1 MAAPDRT
8 ALRRTLLA
16 APGLVPAALGIA
28 LAFRSGGYST
38 GSTALAATELLLAI
52 ALWTIVASAPLGGWS
67 TALSLG
73 LGSLAGLAAWTAA
86 SAAWSISPE
95 LALPEATRVV
105 LYGAA
110 LAFGGLVCADARRL
124 RVLVGAV
131 VVAMVALC
139 LMALASRTFPDVLTA
154 SPGAL
159 PGRLSYPLG
168 YSNALGLASA
178 IALILLVHITGADGA
193 RSARVLAAAAV
204 PLVVATLVETTSAG
218 AAGAGCAGV
227 VLYTAMARPP
237 ALGAVLAVLAIPS
250 GIAVWAVQGAP
261 IDAPAAASPPLLG
274 AAHEAGVLLLAAA
287 VAAALLRVGALRLER
302 RAAPRAPVRPR
313 VVLLLL
319 VLVLVL
325 GAGATTSVVDAGT
338 GIRLHY
344 WRVGADML
352 RAAPFQGGG
361 AGAFALAWPRERERQ
376 AVARDAHSV
385 LVETAAELGIVGLAL
400 LLAAFAALGRGL
412 VERARSPGADRAQRC
427 VLLAVAAA
435 WLLHAAIDWMWEQ
448 PAVTVPVLALTGAAL
463 ARGTPTGD
471 RAPPTRT
478 LARAAAIVACGG
490 LAITAGRLALA
501 SSDLEGSLR
510 AARHGDCVEAQA
522 RARKS
527 LRLRPTSSAH
537 VVLARCAMPSD
548 PRAALAAIDEAA
560 ARDPQNWRVHYDKA
574 VVLAALGRDPRPEV
588 GAAHAL
594 NLLEPRVSVAL
605 HRFASSDPKVWR
617 AEAQTLPFVLPS

>member
-1 MAAPDRT
+1 MAALDRT

-16 APGLVPAALGIA
+16 APALVPAAMGIA

-38 GSTALAATELLLAI
+38 GSTSLAATELLLAI
-52 ALWTIVASAPLGGWS
+52 ALWTIVAPAPLAGWS
-67 TALSLG
+67 TALRLG

-110 LAFGGLVCADARRL
+110 LAFGGLVCADPQRL

-131 VVAMVALC
+131 VMAMVALC
-139 LMALASRTFPDVLTA
+139 VTALASRTFPDVLTA

-178 IALILLVHITGADGA
+178 IALILLVHITVADGA
-193 RSARVLAAAAV
+193 HWARALAAAAV

-218 AAGAGCAGV
+218 AAGAACAGV
-227 VLYTAMARPP
+227 VLYTAMTRPP
-237 ALGAVLAVLAIPS
+237 ALGTVLAVLAIPS
-250 GIAVWAVQGAP
+250 GIAVWALQGAP
-261 IDAPAAASPPLLG
+261 VDAPAPASPPLLG

-302 RAAPRAPVRPR
+302 RAAPLGPVRPR
-313 VVLLLL
+313 VVLLL
-319 VLVLVL
+319 LVLVL

-338 GIRLHY
+338 AIRLDY

-352 RAAPFQGGG
+352 RVDPLRGEG
-361 AGAFALAWPRERERQ
+361 AGAFALAWPRDRERQ
-376 AVARDAHSV
+376 AVARDGHSV

-412 VERARSPGADRAQRC
+412 VQRARSPGADRAQRC

-463 ARGTPTGD
+463 ARGAPPAGRGPPTG
-471 RAPPTRT
+471 A
-478 LARAAAIVACGG
+478 LARAAAIAACGA
-490 LAITAGRLALA
+490 LAIATGRLALA

-522 RARKS
+522 RARQS

-537 VVLARCAMPSD
+537 VVLAHCALPSD
-548 PRAALAAIDEAA
+548 PRAALAAIDKAA

-594 NLLEPRVSVAL
+594 NLLEPRVNVAL
-605 HRFASSDPKVWR
+605 HRFATSDPEVWR
-617 AEAQTLPFVLPS
+617 EEARLVPFVLPS